1 MGQFPSTDCDW
12 VRASASAAVD
22 GELSEVEA
30 LRLDTHL
37 ASCADCRAF
46 AGGVAQTTRMLQEAP
61 LEQLGFA
68 IELPSRRLAF
78 AHKLQ
83 VATAAAAV
91 AVTVGVSGIVGGGW
105 LHGSPAS
112 TQAASSANLARG
124 LHSPEAELKMLHQ
137 ASVARSRLVIH
148 SRLAL

>member
-1 MGQFPSTDCDW
+1 
-12 VRASASAAVD
+12 
-22 GELSEVEA
+22 
-30 LRLDTHL
+30 
-37 ASCADCRAF
+37 
-46 AGGVAQTTRMLQEAP
+46 MLQEAP

-105 LHGSPAS
+105 LTRIAGRQRRLPRPRISPG
-112 TQAASSANLARG
+112 G

>member
-12 VRASASAAVD
+12 VRASASAAFD

-37 ASCADCRAF
+37 ASCSDCRAF
-46 AGGVAQTTRMLQEAP
+46 AGGVAQTTRMLQDAP

-68 IELPSRRLAF
+68 IVLPSRRLAF

-83 VATAAAAV
+83 V
-91 AVTVGVSGIVGGGW
+91 
-105 LHGSPAS
+105 
-112 TQAASSANLARG
+112 
-124 LHSPEAELKMLHQ
+124 
-137 ASVARSRLVIH
+137 
-148 SRLAL
+148 

>member
-1 MGQFPSTDCDW
+1 
-12 VRASASAAVD
+12 
-22 GELSEVEA
+22 
-30 LRLDTHL
+30 
-37 ASCADCRAF
+37 
-46 AGGVAQTTRMLQEAP
+46 MLQDAP
-61 LEQLGFA
+61 LDQLGFA
-68 IELPSRRLAF
+68 IVLPSRRLAF

-91 AVTVGVSGIVGGGW
+91 AVTIGVSGIVGSGW
-105 LHGSPAS
+105 MHGSAAG
-112 TQAASSANLARG
+112 TMGASSANLARG

>member
-12 VRASASAAVD
+12 VRASASAAFD

-37 ASCADCRAF
+37 ASCSDCRAF
-46 AGGVAQTTRMLQEAP
+46 AGGVAQTTRMLQDAP

-68 IELPSRRLAF
+68 IVLPSRRLAF

-91 AVTVGVSGIVGGGW
+91 AVTVGVSGIVGSGW
-105 LHGSPAS
+105 LHGSPA
-112 TQAASSANLARG
+112 THAASSANLASG